1 MGRDTAS
8 LAGPD
13 DCLDGTTSFT
23 DRQFPAASM
32 TADER
37 PTPPTELDR
46 VGHEALD
53 ELATR
58 EPAALRA
65 ASAYL
70 EELAAWKESDDEDD
84 PSPDDGG
91 PATYPDGVPERA
103 SVSVTEIAGT
113 EYYYFQWRDGD
124 EIRSE
129 TVRR

>member
-1 MGRDTAS
+1 
-8 LAGPD
+8 
-13 DCLDGTTSFT
+13 
-23 DRQFPAASM
+23 M

-37 PTPPTELDR
+37 PSPPPELDR

-65 ASAYL
+65 ASEYL
-70 EELAAWKESDDEDD
+70 EKLAAWKEGEDA
-84 PSPDDGG
+84 PSPDDGE
-91 PATYPDGVPERA
+91 PVPSPDGVPERA
-103 SVSVTEIAGT
+103 SVSMTEIAGAT
-113 EYYYFQWRDGD
+113 YYYYQWREGD

>member
-1 MGRDTAS
+1 
-8 LAGPD
+8 
-13 DCLDGTTSFT
+13 
-23 DRQFPAASM
+23 M

-37 PTPPTELDR
+37 PSPPTELDR

-65 ASAYL
+65 ASEYL
-70 EELAAWKESDDEDD
+70 EKLAAWKAGGTEGGGE
-84 PSPDDGG
+84 PSPADGE
-91 PATYPDGVPERA
+91 PAAYPDGVPERA

-113 EYYYFQWRDGD
+113 EYYYFQWREGD

>member
-1 MGRDTAS
+1 
-8 LAGPD
+8 
-13 DCLDGTTSFT
+13 
-23 DRQFPAASM
+23 M

-37 PTPPTELDR
+37 PSLPAELDR

-65 ASAYL
+65 ASEYL
-70 EELAAWKESDDEDD
+70 ENLAAWKEAEGEDVL
-84 PSPDDGG
+84 SPDDGE
-91 PATYPDGVPERA
+91 PVTYPDGVPERA

-113 EYYYFQWRDGD
+113 EYYYYQWREGD
-124 EIRSE
+124 EINSE